1 MCKRG
6 RKPMPDKHLVGVTFD
21 GDTYATLAAVC
32 DVIGTPIATYV
43 RNLVS
48 RALACEDNRPNISI
62 EASTP
67 RTAME
72 FVGIKEPTPIFPTT
86 DTRPITEVLLEEKA
100 SAEAAA
106 EETVEETVEDTV
118 EETKEDAEPETPTVN
133 DDLDEQLAALFG
145 E

>member
-32 DVIGTPIATYV
+32 DVIGTPIATHV
-43 RNLVS
+43 RNIVI
-48 RALACEDNRPNISI
+48 RALACEENRPNISI
-62 EASTP
+62 EPATP
-67 RTAME
+67 RTAVE

-100 SAEAAA
+100 AAEATA
-106 EETVEETVEDTV
+106 EEKVEETKD
-118 EETKEDAEPETPTVN
+118 ETKEDAEPEIPTVN

>member
-6 RKPMPDKHLVGVTFD
+6 RKPMPGKHLVGVTFD

-48 RALACEDNRPNISI
+48 RALACEDNKPNISI
-62 EASTP
+62 DAAKP

-72 FVGIKEPTPIFPTT
+72 FVGIKEPTPIFPTS
-86 DTRPITEVLLEEKA
+86 DTRAITEVLLEEK
-100 SAEAAA
+100 ERDGGIA
-106 EETVEETVEDTV
+106 EEKV
-118 EETKEDAEPETPTVN
+118 EETKEEQKEEAPTVN

>member
-62 EASTP
+62 ESATP

-72 FVGIKEPTPIFPTT
+72 FVGIKEPTPIFPTS
-86 DTRPITEVLLEEKA
+86 DTRPITEVLLEEK
-100 SAEAAA
+100 ERDGG
-106 EETVEETVEDTV
+106 VV
-118 EETKEDAEPETPTVN
+118 EETKEETREEAPTVN

>member
-1 MCKRG
+1 
-6 RKPMPDKHLVGVTFD
+6 MPDKHLVGVTFD

-48 RALACEDNRPNISI
+48 RALACEDNKPNISI
-62 EASTP
+62 EPATP

-72 FVGIKEPTPIFPTT
+72 FVGIKEPTPIFPTS

-100 SAEAAA
+100 SAE
-106 EETVEETVEDTV
+106 ETVEEPQ
-118 EETKEDAEPETPTVN
+118 EEPQEEAPTVN

>member
-62 EASTP
+62 EPATP
-67 RTAME
+67 RTAAE

-100 SAEAAA
+100 AA
-106 EETVEETVEDTV
+106 EETVEEPS
-118 EETKEDAEPETPTVN
+118 EETIEEAPTVN

>member
-1 MCKRG
+1 
-6 RKPMPDKHLVGVTFD
+6 MPDKHLVGVTFD

-62 EASTP
+62 ESATP

-72 FVGIKEPTPIFPTT
+72 FVGIKEPTPIFPTS
-86 DTRPITEVLLEEKA
+86 DTRPITEVLLEEK
-100 SAEAAA
+100 ERDGGV
-106 EETVEETVEDTV
+106 VEEQV
-118 EETKEDAEPETPTVN
+118 EETKEEQKEEAPTVN

>member
-1 MCKRG
+1 
-6 RKPMPDKHLVGVTFD
+6 MPDKHLVGVTFD

-32 DVIGTPIATYV
+32 DVIGTPIATHV
-43 RNLVS
+43 RNIVI

-62 EASTP
+62 ESATP
-67 RTAME
+67 RTALE

-100 SAEAAA
+100 AA
-106 EETVEETVEDTV
+106 EETVEETVE
-118 EETKEDAEPETPTVN
+118 EIEDAEPETPTVN

>member
-43 RNLVS
+43 RNIVI
-48 RALACEDNRPNISI
+48 RALACEENRPNISI
-62 EASTP
+62 EPATP
-67 RTAME
+67 RTAVE

-100 SAEAAA
+100 AA
-106 EETVEETVEDTV
+106 EETVEETVE
-118 EETKEDAEPETPTVN
+118 EIEDAEPETPTVN

>member
-32 DVIGTPIATYV
+32 DVIGTPIATHV

-62 EASTP
+62 EPATP
-67 RTAME
+67 RTAAE

-100 SAEAAA
+100 AA
-106 EETVEETVEDTV
+106 EETVEETVEEPS
-118 EETKEDAEPETPTVN
+118 EETEPETPTVN

>member
-32 DVIGTPIATYV
+32 DVIGTPVATYV

-62 EASTP
+62 EPATP
-67 RTAME
+67 RTAAE
-72 FVGIKEPTPIFPTT
+72 FVGIKEPTPIFPTS

-100 SAEAAA
+100 AA
-106 EETVEETVEDTV
+106 EETKEDA
-118 EETKEDAEPETPTVN
+118 EPETKEDAEPETPTVN

>member
-1 MCKRG
+1 
-6 RKPMPDKHLVGVTFD
+6 MPDKHLVGVTFD

-32 DVIGTPIATYV
+32 DVIGTPVATYV
-43 RNLVS
+43 RNLVT

-62 EASTP
+62 ESATP

-100 SAEAAA
+100 AASPDEQMEEATE
-106 EETVEETVEDTV
+106 EETQ
-118 EETKEDAEPETPTVN
+118 EDAEPETPTVN

>member
-32 DVIGTPIATYV
+32 DVIGTPIATHV
-43 RNLVS
+43 RNIVI
-48 RALACEDNRPNISI
+48 RALACEENRPNISI
-62 EASTP
+62 EPATP
-67 RTAME
+67 RTAVE

-100 SAEAAA
+100 AAEAAA
-106 EETVEETVEDTV
+106 EEKVEETK

>member
-1 MCKRG
+1 
-6 RKPMPDKHLVGVTFD
+6 MPDKHLVGVTFD

-48 RALACEDNRPNISI
+48 RALACEDNKPNISI

-72 FVGIKEPTPIFPTT
+72 FVGIKEPTPIFPTS

-100 SAEAAA
+100 ADPAP
-106 EETVEETVEDTV
+106 VEEKV

>member
-62 EASTP
+62 ESATP

-72 FVGIKEPTPIFPTT
+72 FVGIKEPTPIFPTS
-86 DTRPITEVLLEEKA
+86 DTRPITEVLLEEK
-100 SAEAAA
+100 ERDGGV
-106 EETVEETVEDTV
+106 VEEQV
-118 EETKEDAEPETPTVN
+118 EETKEEAPTVN

>member
-1 MCKRG
+1 
-6 RKPMPDKHLVGVTFD
+6 MPDKHLVGVTFD

-48 RALACEDNRPNISI
+48 RALACEDNKPNISI

-72 FVGIKEPTPIFPTT
+72 FVGIKEPTPIFPTS
-86 DTRPITEVLLEEKA
+86 DTRPITEVLLEEK
-100 SAEAAA
+100 ERDGGV
-106 EETVEETVEDTV
+106 VEEKV
-118 EETKEDAEPETPTVN
+118 EETKEETKDEAPTVN

>member
-1 MCKRG
+1 
-6 RKPMPDKHLVGVTFD
+6 MPDKHLVGVTFD

-32 DVIGTPIATYV
+32 DVIGTPVATYV

-62 EASTP
+62 EPATP
-67 RTAME
+67 RTAAE

-100 SAEAAA
+100 AA
-106 EETVEETVEDTV
+106 EETVEEPS
-118 EETKEDAEPETPTVN
+118 EETEPETPTVN

>member
-1 MCKRG
+1 
-6 RKPMPDKHLVGVTFD
+6 MPDKHLVGVTFD

-43 RNLVS
+43 RNLVT

-62 EASTP
+62 EPATP
-67 RTAME
+67 RTAVE

-100 SAEAAA
+100 AD
-106 EETVEETVEDTV
+106 EDTV
-118 EETKEDAEPETPTVN
+118 EEPQEEAVEDETPETPTVN

>member
-62 EASTP
+62 EPATP
-67 RTAME
+67 RTAAE

-100 SAEAAA
+100 AA
-106 EETVEETVEDTV
+106 EETKEDA
-118 EETKEDAEPETPTVN
+118 EPETKEDAEPETPTVN

>member
-1 MCKRG
+1 
-6 RKPMPDKHLVGVTFD
+6 MPDKHLVGVTFD

-100 SAEAAA
+100 AAEASAD
-106 EETVEETVEDTV
+106 ETVEEKV

>member
-62 EASTP
+62 ESATP

-72 FVGIKEPTPIFPTT
+72 FVGIKEPTPIFQTS

-100 SAEAAA
+100 AA
-106 EETVEETVEDTV
+106 EETVEEKV
-118 EETKEDAEPETPTVN
+118 EETKEDAEPDTPTVN

>member
-43 RNLVS
+43 RNLVL

-62 EASTP
+62 EPATP
-67 RTAME
+67 RTAAE

-100 SAEAAA
+100 AA
-106 EETVEETVEDTV
+106 EETVEETV
-118 EETKEDAEPETPTVN
+118 EDAEPETPTVN

>member
-62 EASTP
+62 EPATP
-67 RTAME
+67 RTAAE
-72 FVGIKEPTPIFPTT
+72 FIGIKEPTPIFPTS

-100 SAEAAA
+100 AA
-106 EETVEETVEDTV
+106 
-118 EETKEDAEPETPTVN
+118 EETKEDVVEEQKEEAPTVN

>member
-21 GDTYATLAAVC
+21 GETYATLAAVC

-48 RALACEDNRPNISI
+48 RALACEDNKPNISI
-62 EASTP
+62 DAAKP

-72 FVGIKEPTPIFPTT
+72 FVGIKEPTPIFPTS
-86 DTRPITEVLLEEKA
+86 DTRPITEVLLEEK
-100 SAEAAA
+100 ERDGGIA
-106 EETVEETVEDTV
+106 EEKVEETK

-133 DDLDEQLAALFG
+133 NDLDEQLAALFG

>member
-21 GDTYATLAAVC
+21 GATYATLAAVC

-48 RALACEDNRPNISI
+48 RALACEDDKPNISI
-62 EASTP
+62 DAAKP

-72 FVGIKEPTPIFPTT
+72 FVGIKEPTPIFPTS
-86 DTRPITEVLLEEKA
+86 DTRPITEVLLEEK
-100 SAEAAA
+100 ERDGG
-106 EETVEETVEDTV
+106 VV
-118 EETKEDAEPETPTVN
+118 EETKEEQKEEAPTVN

>member
-1 MCKRG
+1 
-6 RKPMPDKHLVGVTFD
+6 MPDKHLVGVTFD

-48 RALACEDNRPNISI
+48 RALACEDNKPNISI

-72 FVGIKEPTPIFPTT
+72 FVGIKEPTPIFPTS
-86 DTRPITEVLLEEKA
+86 DTRPITEVLLEEK
-100 SAEAAA
+100 ERDGGV
-106 EETVEETVEDTV
+106 VEEKV

>member
-32 DVIGTPIATYV
+32 DVIGTPIATHV
-43 RNLVS
+43 RNLVL

-62 EASTP
+62 ESATP

-86 DTRPITEVLLEEKA
+86 DTRPITEVLLDEKA
-100 SAEAAA
+100 ADPTPV
-106 EETVEETVEDTV
+106 EETVEETK
-118 EETKEDAEPETPTVN
+118 EEAPTVN

>member
-1 MCKRG
+1 
-6 RKPMPDKHLVGVTFD
+6 MPDKHLVGVTFD

-43 RNLVS
+43 RNLVT
-48 RALACEDNRPNISI
+48 RALACEENRPNISI
-62 EASTP
+62 EPATP
-67 RTAME
+67 RTALE

-86 DTRPITEVLLEEKA
+86 DTRPITDVLLEEK
-100 SAEAAA
+100 AAA
-106 EETVEETVEDTV
+106 EETVEETV

-133 DDLDEQLAALFG
+133 DDLDEQLASLFG

>member
-48 RALACEDNRPNISI
+48 RALACEDNKPNISI

-72 FVGIKEPTPIFPTT
+72 FVGIKEPTPIFPTS
-86 DTRPITEVLLEEKA
+86 DTRPITEVLLEEK
-100 SAEAAA
+100 ERDGGV
-106 EETVEETVEDTV
+106 VEEKV
-118 EETKEDAEPETPTVN
+118 EETKEEQKEEAPTVN
-133 DDLDEQLAALFG
+133 DDLDKQLAALFG

>member
-1 MCKRG
+1 
-6 RKPMPDKHLVGVTFD
+6 MPDKHLVGVTFD

-48 RALACEDNRPNISI
+48 RALACEDNKPNISI
-62 EASTP
+62 DAAKP

-72 FVGIKEPTPIFPTT
+72 FVGIKEPTPIFPTS
-86 DTRPITEVLLEEKA
+86 DTRPITEVLLEEK
-100 SAEAAA
+100 ERDGGID
-106 EETVEETVEDTV
+106 EEKVEG
-118 EETKEDAEPETPTVN
+118 TKEEQKEEAPTVN

>member
-1 MCKRG
+1 
-6 RKPMPDKHLVGVTFD
+6 MPDKHLVGVTFD

-43 RNLVS
+43 RNLVT
-48 RALACEDNRPNISI
+48 RALACEENRPNISI
-62 EASTP
+62 ESATP

-72 FVGIKEPTPIFPTT
+72 FVGIKEPTPIFPTS
-86 DTRPITEVLLEEKA
+86 DTRPITEVLLEERA
-100 SAEAAA
+100 AEASA
-106 EETVEETVEDTV
+106 EETVEETVEEPQ
-118 EETKEDAEPETPTVN
+118 EEAPTVN

>member
-32 DVIGTPIATYV
+32 DVIGTPIATHV
-43 RNLVS
+43 RNIVI
-48 RALACEDNRPNISI
+48 RALGCEENRPNISI
-62 EASTP
+62 EPATP
-67 RTAME
+67 RTAAE

-100 SAEAAA
+100 AD
-106 EETVEETVEDTV
+106 EDTV
-118 EETKEDAEPETPTVN
+118 EEPQEDAEPETPTVN

>member
-43 RNLVS
+43 RNLVT

-62 EASTP
+62 EPATP
-67 RTAME
+67 RTAVE

-100 SAEAAA
+100 ADED
-106 EETVEETVEDTV
+106 TVEEPQ

>member
-32 DVIGTPIATYV
+32 DVIGTPVATYV
-43 RNLVS
+43 RNLVT

-62 EASTP
+62 DPATP

-72 FVGIKEPTPIFPTT
+72 FVGIKEPTPIFPTS

-100 SAEAAA
+100 AAEDAA
-106 EETVEETVEDTV
+106 EEKVEEI
-118 EETKEDAEPETPTVN
+118 EDAEPETPTVN

>member
-1 MCKRG
+1 
-6 RKPMPDKHLVGVTFD
+6 MPDKHLVGVTFD

-32 DVIGTPIATYV
+32 DVIGTPVATYV
-43 RNLVS
+43 RNLVV
-48 RALACEDNRPNISI
+48 RALACEENRPNISI
-62 EASTP
+62 EPATP

-72 FVGIKEPTPIFPTT
+72 FVGIKEPTPIFPTS

-100 SAEAAA
+100 AAEDAV
-106 EETVEETVEDTV
+106 EETVEETK
-118 EETKEDAEPETPTVN
+118 EEQKEEAPTVN

>member
-43 RNLVS
+43 RNLAS

-62 EASTP
+62 EPATP
-67 RTAME
+67 RTAAE
-72 FVGIKEPTPIFPTT
+72 FVGIKEPTPIFPTS

-100 SAEAAA
+100 AAA
-106 EETVEETVEDTV
+106 EETNEEQK
-118 EETKEDAEPETPTVN
+118 EEAPTVN

>member
-6 RKPMPDKHLVGVTFD
+6 RKPMANKHLVGVTFD
-21 GDTYATLAAVC
+21 GATYATLEAAC

-43 RNLVS
+43 RNIVS

-62 EASTP
+62 EPATP
-67 RTAME
+67 RTAIE
-72 FVGIKEPTPIFPTT
+72 FVGIKEPNPIFPTS
-86 DTRPITEVLLEEKA
+86 DTRPITEVLLEEK
-100 SAEAAA
+100 ERDGGV
-106 EETVEETVEDTV
+106 VEEKV
-118 EETKEDAEPETPTVN
+118 EETKEDETPETPTVN

>member
-32 DVIGTPIATYV
+32 DVIGTPIATHV
-43 RNLVS
+43 RNIVI
-48 RALACEDNRPNISI
+48 RALACEENRPNIAI
-62 EASTP
+62 EPATP

-86 DTRPITEVLLEEKA
+86 DTRPITEVLLEEK
-100 SAEAAA
+100 ERDGG
-106 EETVEETVEDTV
+106 VV

>member
-32 DVIGTPIATYV
+32 DVIGTPVATYV
-43 RNLVS
+43 RNLVT

-62 EASTP
+62 EPATP

-100 SAEAAA
+100 AA
-106 EETVEETVEDTV
+106 EETVEEPK
-118 EETKEDAEPETPTVN
+118 EEPKEDAEPETPTVN

>member
-32 DVIGTPIATYV
+32 DVIGTPIATHV
-43 RNLVS
+43 RNIVI
-48 RALACEDNRPNISI
+48 RALACEENRPNISI
-62 EASTP
+62 EPATP
-67 RTAME
+67 RTAVE

-100 SAEAAA
+100 AAEATA
-106 EETVEETVEDTV
+106 EEKVEETQED
-118 EETKEDAEPETPTVN
+118 EEPETPTVN